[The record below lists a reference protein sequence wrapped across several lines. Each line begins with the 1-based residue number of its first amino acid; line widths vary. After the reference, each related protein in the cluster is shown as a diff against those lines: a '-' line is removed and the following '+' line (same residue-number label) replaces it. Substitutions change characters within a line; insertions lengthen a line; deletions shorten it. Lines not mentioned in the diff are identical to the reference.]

1 MFLSMTCAGQNVSP
15 PNTSNGTFRPEKVYA
30 VSPINERPDANKLL
44 KINSRRVQQQTFAA
58 ANAERKRQ
66 MADDSTR
73 LLQFAAELN
82 AQLSKQE
89 SADCSQAEL
98 AKADMIEKLAHAV
111 REKMKLTVA
120 AQ

>member
-1 MFLSMTCAGQNVSP
+1 MFLSMTCAGQNGSTQ
-15 PNTSNGTFRPEKVYA
+15 NTSNGAFRPEKVYA
-30 VSPINERPDANKLL
+30 VSPVNVRPDANKLL
-44 KINSRRVQQQTFAA
+44 EINGRRVQQQTFAA

-73 LLQFAAELN
+73 LLQLASELN
-82 AQLSKQE
+82 AQFARHE
-89 SADCSQAEL
+89 SADSPQAAI

-111 REKMKLTVA
+111 QNKMKLTVA